1 MSVTAVSGIFVT
13 QRNDNQ
19 ESQLNERS
27 TNPAAT
33 AIRVASL
40 FGAFTLTVAGGSWV
54 YSTTSSC
61 FFLNSEGMCLLEL
74 LGGACVTVSGIV
86 LSGIILT
93 ELVHPSQHL

>member
-1 MSVTAVSGIFVT
+1 MSVRAVSGIFVT
-13 QRNDNQ
+13 QRNDNE

-40 FGAFTLTVAGGSWV
+40 FGAFALTVSGGSWV
-54 YSTTSSC
+54 YSTSSC
-61 FFLNSEGMCLLEL
+61 FLLNSKGMCLLEL